1 MVSVN
6 KMVVCDI
13 SMVSRHCSVNVLCH
27 ILSFLLTHNTAV
39 ENLIS
44 TASLIRVLIVVDS
57 ETVLVVVIGLTS
69 PVGVDVLIL
78 SVSSRCYL
86 FTFH

>member
-1 MVSVN
+1 MVSVHITD
-6 KMVVCDI
+6 VVI
-13 SMVSRHCSVNVLCH
+13 ALSMSSVNVLCH

-69 PVGVDVLIL
+69 PAEVDVLIL
-78 SVSSRCYL
+78 SVSSKLYL

>member
-1 MVSVN
+1 MSQYAYRNSDVG
-6 KMVVCDI
+6 MLLPL
-13 SMVSRHCSVNVLCH
+13 SMSSVNVLCH

-44 TASLIRVLIVVDS
+44 TALLIRVPIVVDS

-69 PVGVDVLIL
+69 PAEVDVVILI
-78 SVSSRCYL
+78 C
-86 FTFH
+86 